1 MLLELLE
8 LLELFD
14 WLRPLVPL
22 KLKPLRADLFIA
34 DAFMEG
40 EMVGAIKGID
50 KFWFD
55 PFWGAD
61 ELKGF
66 KFMDWLFGEDCSVEK
81 LRPEPFWGA
90 EGFMKPDELEKFEDP
105 SRGAE

>member
-1 MLLELLE
+1 M
-8 LLELFD
+8 
-14 WLRPLVPL
+14 RPLVPL

-55 PFWGAD
+55 PF
-61 ELKGF
+61 
-66 KFMDWLFGEDCSVEK
+66 
-81 LRPEPFWGA
+81 
-90 EGFMKPDELEKFEDP
+90 
-105 SRGAE
+105 